1 MNRFDHLHKQ
11 YREARVK
18 ARKNAILARSR
29 VNVDTNAG
37 GTSGY
42 TVKHGANTG
51 LVLNHITV
59 SKRTI

>member
-29 VNVDTNAG
+29 LNVDTNAG

-42 TVKHGANTG
+42 TVKQGTNTG

>member
-29 VNVDTNAG
+29 LNVDTNAG

-42 TVKHGANTG
+42 TVKHVANTG